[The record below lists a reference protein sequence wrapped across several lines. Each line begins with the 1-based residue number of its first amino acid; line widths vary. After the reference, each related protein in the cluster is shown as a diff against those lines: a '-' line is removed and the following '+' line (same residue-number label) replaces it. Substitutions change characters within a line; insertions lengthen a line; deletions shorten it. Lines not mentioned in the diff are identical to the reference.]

1 VEMLSAKIIILSK
14 GFDLLLVRASP
25 PRGSICYFWAY
36 DNLFSERT
44 KKVSPTAN
52 FYSIFYVSNRIAL
65 DFGSIFLEIEA
76 KSYRILL
83 PGYCTS

>member
-1 VEMLSAKIIILSK
+1 VARGGL
-14 GFDLLLVRASP
+14 RASP

-36 DNLFSERT
+36 DHLFSDRT
-44 KKVSPTAN
+44 KKGSPHPELLFN
-52 FYSIFYVSNRIAL
+52 FFVSNRIAL

-83 PGYCTS
+83 PGYCTR